1 MMERHF
7 FVCFDMASRV
17 HPGLL
22 SLLDKKLNEAT
33 SPENDSDY
41 VNPRLKND
49 ILVSLYSLIQYRTK
63 LRRTT

>member
-1 MMERHF
+1 
-7 FVCFDMASRV
+7 MASRV

-49 ILVSLYSLIQYRTK
+49 ILVSLYSLIQYMTK

>member
-1 MMERHF
+1 
-7 FVCFDMASRV
+7 MASRV

-33 SPENDSDY
+33 SPENNSDY

-49 ILVSLYSLIQYRTK
+49 ILVSPYSPIKCRTK
-63 LRRTT
+63 LRRIT